1 MVLLLHHIKTT
12 RFRYGKISLFD
23 GTSVMC
29 NSTYERG
36 VDYVYFPL
44 RLNELNANS
53 GPTESLLSEA
63 ALNQK
68 LEDEIGQGFA
78 AASPECQQLFSTYI
92 CNSIFFRTDNDS
104 GTISLPR
111 PLCPD
116 ECRQVQRTCP
126 LLWETFSKTD
136 IGRCA
141 DCDRTG
147 TLLEPLPYC
156 CHGAGIELTG
166 NPEDPVNPSV
176 HGQSSGGTSNAS
188 AVAAGV
194 SVTII
199 LLLLLAALLAGGMFL
214 LIRKFRNLKNIL
226 HG

>member
-1 MVLLLHHIKTT
+1 MLFLLRHTKTT

-53 GPTESLLSEA
+53 GPTERLLSEA
-63 ALNQK
+63 ALSQK
-68 LEDEIGQGFA
+68 LEEEIGQGFA

-104 GTISLPR
+104 GIISLPR

-116 ECRQVQRTCP
+116 ECRQVQNTCP
-126 LLWETFSKTD
+126 LLWEAFSKTD
-136 IGRCA
+136 IGRYA

-156 CHGAGIELTG
+156 CYGTG
-166 NPEDPVNPSV
+166 VLLNPTSSTSPSV
-176 HGQSSGGTSNAS
+176 SSGGSSNAS

-199 LLLLLAALLAGGMFL
+199 LLLLLAALLAGGLFL
-214 LIRKFRNLKNIL
+214 LVRKFRNLKTIL